1 MASLRCKITE
11 SKLFMLPTSQR
22 KLLCNLFQ
30 FFGTGDDN
38 DDNDVEDDDEDDDGG
53 GEGGNVAK
61 TPCQSLNF

>member
-1 MASLRCKITE
+1 
-11 SKLFMLPTSQR
+11 MLPTSQR